1 LTITLHRRPRV
12 ATTRQT
18 TRPFATLMA
27 IATTLLMAT
36 ASTLHAQTSRVTGT
50 VLGEAGQPL
59 ASAQVTIPSTAIGA
73 ITNAQGK
80 YTITGVAPGR
90 YTVRAQRIGYS
101 PVTQQVTVTSGA
113 DAVADFQLPVLP
125 ASLAAV
131 VSVGYTTEQRRD
143 ISGAVSSVSG
153 TEIQDQKVATVEQA
167 VEGRVPGVQVSAS
180 GEPGR
185 PAQIIVR
192 GQNGFGSPAPLYVVD
207 GMYLTEN
214 PNLNPDDIESIEVL
228 KDASAAAQ
236 YGAQASNGVVV
247 IRTRRGHA
255 GNNEVQLR
263 TYYGF
268 QEVPKRLDMMN
279 AQQWQALNLMAYQNA
294 GIAPP
299 SGITTPATVNTNWQD
314 AVFQR
319 GAIQNYNLQM
329 SGGSPNA
336 NYLVSGGML
345 DQKGTIITTD
355 FRRYSFRV
363 NSDARAGRFSL
374 GENLALSQGNQQGL
388 NGYPLID
395 VVRMVPTIP
404 VFDPTNA
411 GGYGYGS
418 TANPTYGT
426 NPVGELQAQTN
437 KYRSNQVIGTGYG
450 ELEIFHNL
458 RYRLNLGLNYND
470 SSTTN
475 WRSIDQLRYLTP
487 NPYATLA
494 DARANGTSLL
504 WENLLNYENGFG
516 NGAHR
521 INAVVGT
528 TSQRVDYNRL
538 FAFRQGF
545 TDETLRQID
554 AGSTAGASNSG
565 FDVPFRTNAV
575 LGRLN
580 YALFDRYLFSLSG
593 RRDCSSRFSPGNRCG
608 SFGAGS
614 IGWVVS
620 DEGFYNGIPLVNH
633 ATFLKLRASTGVL
646 GDQNIGDFAY
656 VAPIGSNQNY
666 IFNGTTVSGAV
677 QQALANPNLR
687 WQSNRSTDV
696 GLDLGVLGNAL
707 TLTADYYNNT
717 ASNLLVAA
725 PIPPSLGS
733 SANPV
738 INAGQV
744 RNAGVELG
752 ANHHLQRGKLTF
764 NTALNLT
771 STRNRVLSLGN
782 GGQPIFAGISGVSRT
797 AVGYPIGEFYVKHV
811 AGIFQSTADVAN
823 YKGPNGQPIQGGA
836 QPGDIKYADLNGDGV
851 IDDKDRY
858 NAGNGIPKLTGGL
871 FFDTRY
877 GPFDA
882 GINFRGSYG
891 YKIFNVV
898 KWWTERMDDLNNS
911 RAGLSPWTP
920 TNPSATTPRA
930 VYGAAGAANGD
941 VVSDRW
947 IEKGDYTRL
956 QNVIVGYTLPQR
968 LSQRFYTGTTR
979 LYLNIQNA
987 YTWTKYSNWDPEI
1000 LGFGDPLAR
1009 GIDDGFIYPNPR
1021 TFTLGIDVH
1030 L

>member
-1 LTITLHRRPRV
+1 
-12 ATTRQT
+12 
-18 TRPFATLMA
+18 
-27 IATTLLMAT
+27 
-36 ASTLHAQTSRVTGT
+36 
-50 VLGEAGQPL
+50 
-59 ASAQVTIPSTAIGA
+59 
-73 ITNAQGK
+73 
-80 YTITGVAPGR
+80 
-90 YTVRAQRIGYS
+90 
-101 PVTQQVTVTSGA
+101 
-113 DAVADFQLPVLP
+113 
-125 ASLAAV
+125 
-131 VSVGYTTEQRRD
+131 
-143 ISGAVSSVSG
+143 
-153 TEIQDQKVATVEQA
+153 
-167 VEGRVPGVQVSAS
+167 
-180 GEPGR
+180 
-185 PAQIIVR
+185 
-192 GQNGFGSPAPLYVVD
+192 
-207 GMYLTEN
+207 
-214 PNLNPDDIESIEVL
+214 
-228 KDASAAAQ
+228 
-236 YGAQASNGVVV
+236 
-247 IRTRRGHA
+247 
-255 GNNEVQLR
+255 
-263 TYYGF
+263 
-268 QEVPKRLDMMN
+268 
-279 AQQWQALNLMAYQNA
+279 
-294 GIAPP
+294 
-299 SGITTPATVNTNWQD
+299 
-314 AVFQR
+314 
-319 GAIQNYNLQM
+319 
-329 SGGSPNA
+329 
-336 NYLVSGGML
+336 
-345 DQKGTIITTD
+345 
-355 FRRYSFRV
+355 
-363 NSDARAGRFSL
+363 
-374 GENLALSQGNQQGL
+374 
-388 NGYPLID
+388 
-395 VVRMVPTIP
+395 
-404 VFDPTNA
+404 
-411 GGYGYGS
+411 
-418 TANPTYGT
+418 
-426 NPVGELQAQTN
+426 
-437 KYRSNQVIGTGYG
+437 
-450 ELEIFHNL
+450 
-458 RYRLNLGLNYND
+458 
-470 SSTTN
+470 
-475 WRSIDQLRYLTP
+475 
-487 NPYATLA
+487 
-494 DARANGTSLL
+494 
-504 WENLLNYENGFG
+504 
-516 NGAHR
+516 
-521 INAVVGT
+521 
-528 TSQRVDYNRL
+528 
-538 FAFRQGF
+538 
-545 TDETLRQID
+545 
-554 AGSTAGASNSG
+554 
-565 FDVPFRTNAV
+565 
-575 LGRLN
+575 
-580 YALFDRYLFSLSG
+580 
-593 RRDCSSRFSPGNRCG
+593 
-608 SFGAGS
+608 
-614 IGWVVS
+614 
-620 DEGFYNGIPLVNH
+620 
-633 ATFLKLRASTGVL
+633 
-646 GDQNIGDFAY
+646 
-656 VAPIGSNQNY
+656 
-666 IFNGTTVSGAV
+666 VSGAV

-1021 TFTLGIDVH
+1021 TFTLGIDVR